1 MLYRLHIIKN
11 KGEIHMQTHD
21 YDLKEPWYLK
31 NGTLLTISFL
41 AIFVQVIAIF
51 LIPLLILKKKNIKK
65 YRQAIEGYSQ
75 EEIQKIHDERD
86 GIIREAQAK
95 ADALEADKKKEL
107 ADISQK
113 IEDKD
118 AIYKQITENATK
130 KANQKL
136 TEQMDQLEAINAEI
150 DKKDFYISEINHLK
164 NEIED
169 LNKKVSS
176 RQEKIDRLM
185 TIQKSVNH
193 AIKKYFKN
201 FALEQNHTIVLPAE
215 IIREIDTLAPSI
227 TLRLHCMDYKDLR
240 RAFRAN
246 DKIINETLKRYEERY
261 TTKTNRAIY
270 QLMVLGLRAELQ
282 NVLYTLTYSKLND
295 GIAAIE
301 DLINKYLN
309 IARDGSQTIAS
320 TLAKFIGELE
330 PLFVDAVKI
339 EYEYYVK
346 KEAARQEQLEL
357 RAQMREEAEE
367 RKRLKEQQEQMKKEE
382 EKYHSEIDNIHQQL
396 TTTSDDEQKQKLLDK
411 IKELESQLS
420 DLSSKKEEITS
431 LQNGKAGY
439 VYVISN
445 LGSFGNDVFKVGMTR
460 RLDPQERIDELG
472 NASVPFKFDV
482 HSFIFSQDAVK
493 LESDLHAALESK
505 RVNKVNPRKEFFRVS
520 VDDLEKLV
528 EKYDPAAEFNRTM
541 QAEQYYQSLSAAEE
555 EAEATQT
562 PVHSC
567 RVYQPDPHP
576 ARPLATKKDRPA
588 GGPR

>member
-1 MLYRLHIIKN
+1 
-11 KGEIHMQTHD
+11 MQEHD

-31 NGTLLTISFL
+31 NYTLITIAFF
-41 AIFVQVIAIF
+41 AIFAQGIAVF
-51 LIPLLILKKKNIKK
+51 LIPLLIIKKKNIKK

-86 GIIREAQAK
+86 DIIREAQAK

-118 AIYKQITENATK
+118 AIYKQIAEDATK

-201 FALEQNHTIVLPAE
+201 FALEQNHTIVLPTE
-215 IIREIDTLAPSI
+215 LVREIDTLAPSI

-396 TTTSDDEQKQKLLDK
+396 TATDDDEQKQKLLDK

-482 HSFIFSQDAVK
+482 HSFIFSQDAVQ

-505 RVNKVNPRKEFFRVS
+505 RVNKVNPRKEFFKVS
-520 VDDLEKLV
+520 LDDLEKLV
-528 EKYDPAAEFNRTM
+528 EQYDPAAEFNRTM
-541 QAEQYYQSLSAAEE
+541 QAEQYYQSLSMAEE
-555 EAEATQT
+555 EQEKVSASNA
-562 PVHSC
+562 VN
-567 RVYQPDPHP
+567 
-576 ARPLATKKDRPA
+576 
-588 GGPR
+588 

>member
-1 MLYRLHIIKN
+1 
-11 KGEIHMQTHD
+11 MQAHD
-21 YDLKEPWYLK
+21 YDFKEPWYLK
-31 NGTLLTISFL
+31 NYTLITIAFF
-41 AIFVQVIAIF
+41 AIFAQGIAVF

-65 YRQAIEGYSQ
+65 YCQTIEGYSQ

-107 ADISQK
+107 AVISQK
-113 IEDKD
+113 ISDKD
-118 AIYKQITENATK
+118 AIYKQIAEDATRE
-130 KANQKL
+130 ANQQL
-136 TEQMDQLEAINAEI
+136 SDQMDALNTINAEI
-150 DKKDFYISEINHLK
+150 EKKDFYMSEINRLK
-164 NEIED
+164 EEIASLD
-169 LNKKVSS
+169 KKVSS
-176 RQEKIDRLM
+176 RQEKIDHLM

-193 AIKKYFKN
+193 AIKKYFKY
-201 FALEQNHTIVLPAE
+201 FAMEENHTIVLPPE
-215 IIREIDTLAPSI
+215 LVREIDTLAPSVM
-227 TLRLHCMDYKDLR
+227 LQLHCMDYKDLR

-246 DKIINETLKRYEERY
+246 DKIINETLARYEARY

-295 GIAAIE
+295 GIAAIK
-301 DLINKYLN
+301 DMTNKYLN

-330 PLFVDAVKI
+330 PLFIDAVKI

-367 RKRLKEQQEQMKKEE
+367 RKRLKEQQEQMKREE
-382 EKYHSEIDNIHQQL
+382 EKYHSEIDSVQQQL
-396 TTTSDDEQKQKLLDK
+396 AAAADDEQKQKLLDK

-420 DLSSKKEEITS
+420 DLNSKKEEITS

-445 LGSFGNDVFKVGMTR
+445 LGSFGKDVFKVGMTR

-505 RVNKVNPRKEFFRVS
+505 RVNKVNPRKEFFRIS
-520 VDDLEKLV
+520 LDELEKLV

-541 QAEQYYQSLSAAEE
+541 QAEQYYQSLSMEDEEKADADEQVAEV
-555 EAEATQT
+555 EA
-562 PVHSC
+562 
-567 RVYQPDPHP
+567 
-576 ARPLATKKDRPA
+576 
-588 GGPR
+588 

>member
-1 MLYRLHIIKN
+1 
-11 KGEIHMQTHD
+11 MQNYQ
-21 YDLKEPWYLK
+21 YDLHEPWYFK
-31 NGTLLTISFL
+31 NTTL
-41 AIFVQVIAIF
+41 IAISIF
-51 LIPLLILKKKNIKK
+51 AIIIPVISVSLIPLLVLKKRNI
-65 YRQAIEGYSQ
+65 QAHCEKVKGYSQ
-75 EEIQKIHDERD
+75 EELQKIYNERD
-86 GIIREAQAK
+86 GIIHEARLK
-95 ADALEADKKKEL
+95 ADDLEKDGNKYLEDAKLEANRIEGESKQRLEE
-107 ADISQK
+107 ISRK
-113 IEDKD
+113 IEEKDTIYEKIVKD
-118 AIYKQITENATK
+118 ATSD
-130 KANQKL
+130 ANQKVS
-136 TEQMDQLEAINAEI
+136 EQMNKLDNINAEI
-150 DKKDFYISEINHLK
+150 EKKDFYMSEINRLK
-164 NEIED
+164 EEIEALD
-169 LNKKVSS
+169 KKVSS
-176 RQEKIDRLM
+176 RQEKIDHLM
-185 TIQKSVNH
+185 SIQRSVNH
-193 AIKKYFKN
+193 AIKAYFKES
-201 FALEQNHTIVLPAE
+201 ALERDHELILPADL
-215 IIREIDTLAPSI
+215 IREINTLAPSI
-227 TLRLHCMDYKDLR
+227 TLKLHCLDYKDLR

-246 DKIINETLKRYEERY
+246 DKIINETLARYESRY

-295 GIAAIE
+295 GIAAIK

-330 PLFVDAVKI
+330 PLFIDSVKI

-367 RKRLKEQQEQMKKEE
+367 RKRLKEQQEQMRKEE

-482 HSFIFSQDAVK
+482 HSFIFSQDAVQ

-505 RVNKVNPRKEFFRVS
+505 RVNKVNPRKEFFKVS
-520 VDDLEKLV
+520 LDDLEKLV
-528 EKYDPAAEFNRTM
+528 EQYDPAAEFNRTM
-541 QAEQYYQSLSAAEE
+541 QAEQYYQSLSMAEE
-555 EAEATQT
+555 EQEKASASNA
-562 PVHSC
+562 VN
-567 RVYQPDPHP
+567 
-576 ARPLATKKDRPA
+576 
-588 GGPR
+588 

>member
-1 MLYRLHIIKN
+1 MQDYQYELH
-11 KGEIHMQTHD
+11 
-21 YDLKEPWYLK
+21 EPWYLK
-31 NGTLLTISFL
+31 NITLIIISLLAAIASPL
-41 AIFVQVIAIF
+41 AIL
-51 LIPLLILKKKNIKK
+51 LIPLLVLKKKNIRNHCEKIK
-65 YRQAIEGYSQ
+65 DYSR
-75 EEIQKIHDERD
+75 EEMQKIYTERD
-86 GIIREAQAK
+86 DILRDAKAK
-95 ADALEADKKKEL
+95 ADELEAETNKRLETISNKIKE
-107 ADISQK
+107 
-113 IEDKD
+113 KD
-118 AIYKQITENATK
+118 AIYQEIIKDATAEANK
-130 KANQKL
+130 KISEQTLKL
-136 TEQMDQLEAINAEI
+136 NTINAEI
-150 DKKDFYISEINHLK
+150 EKKDFYMSEISRLK
-164 NEIED
+164 EEIEALD
-169 LNKKVSS
+169 KKVSS
-176 RQEKIDRLM
+176 RQEKIDHLM
-185 TIQKSVNH
+185 SIQRSVNH
-193 AIKKYFKN
+193 AIKAYFKES
-201 FALEQNHTIVLPAE
+201 ALERDHELILPAE
-215 IIREIDTLAPSI
+215 LIREINTLAPSI
-227 TLRLHCMDYKDLR
+227 TLKLHCMDYKDLR

-246 DKIINETLKRYEERY
+246 DKIINETLARYESRY

-295 GIAAIE
+295 GISAIKN
-301 DLINKYLN
+301 LINKYLN

-330 PLFVDAVKI
+330 PLFIDSVKI

-367 RKRLKEQQEQMKKEE
+367 RKRLKEQQEQMRKEE

-411 IKELESQLS
+411 IKELENQLS

-482 HSFIFSQDAVK
+482 HSFIFSQDAVQ

-505 RVNKVNPRKEFFRVS
+505 RVNKVNPRKEFFKVS
-520 VDDLEKLV
+520 LDDLEKLV
-528 EKYDPAAEFNRTM
+528 EQYDPAAEFNRTM
-541 QAEQYYQSLSAAEE
+541 QAEQYYQSLSMAEE
-555 EAEATQT
+555 EQEKASASNA
-562 PVHSC
+562 VN
-567 RVYQPDPHP
+567 
-576 ARPLATKKDRPA
+576 
-588 GGPR
+588 

>member
-1 MLYRLHIIKN
+1 
-11 KGEIHMQTHD
+11 MQD
-21 YDLKEPWYLK
+21 YQYELDEPWYFK
-31 NGTLLTISFL
+31 NATL
-41 AIFVQVIAIF
+41 IAISIF
-51 LIPLLILKKKNIKK
+51 AIIIPFIAVSLIPLLILKKRNIQR
-65 YRQAIEGYSQ
+65 YREKIKGYSQ
-75 EEIQKIHDERD
+75 EELQKIYNERD
-86 GIIREAQAK
+86 GIIHEARLK
-95 ADALEADKKKEL
+95 ADDLEAESKQRLEE
-107 ADISQK
+107 ISRK
-113 IEDKD
+113 IEEKDILYEKIVKD
-118 AIYKQITENATK
+118 ATND
-130 KANQKL
+130 ANQKVS
-136 TEQMDQLEAINAEI
+136 EQMNKLDTINAEI
-150 DKKDFYISEINHLK
+150 EKKDFYMSEINRLK
-164 NEIED
+164 EEIEALD
-169 LNKKVSS
+169 KKVSS
-176 RQEKIDRLM
+176 RQEKIDHLM
-185 TIQKSVNH
+185 SIQKSVNH
-193 AIKKYFKN
+193 AIKAYFKESD
-201 FALEQNHTIVLPAE
+201 LEREHELVLPANL
-215 IIREIDTLAPSI
+215 IREINTLAPSI
-227 TLRLHCMDYKDLR
+227 TLKLHCMDYKDLR

-246 DKIINETLKRYEERY
+246 DKIINETLARYESRY

-295 GIAAIE
+295 GIAAIK

-330 PLFVDAVKI
+330 PLFIDSVKI
-339 EYEYYVK
+339 EYAYYVK

-357 RAQMREEAEE
+357 RAQIREEAEE

-382 EKYHSEIDNIHQQL
+382 EKYHSEIDNIHQQF
-396 TTTSDDEQKQKLLDK
+396 TATDDDEQKQKLLAK

-482 HSFIFSQDAVK
+482 HSFIFSQDAVQ

-505 RVNKVNPRKEFFRVS
+505 RVNKVNPRKEFFKVS
-520 VDDLEKLV
+520 LDDLEKLV

-541 QAEQYYQSLSAAEE
+541 QAEQYYQSLSVAEKNQE
-555 EAEATQT
+555 KSSDSST
-562 PVHSC
+562 VN
-567 RVYQPDPHP
+567 
-576 ARPLATKKDRPA
+576 
-588 GGPR
+588 

>member
-1 MLYRLHIIKN
+1 M
-11 KGEIHMQTHD
+11 
-21 YDLKEPWYLK
+21 
-31 NGTLLTISFL
+31 
-41 AIFVQVIAIF
+41 
-51 LIPLLILKKKNIKK
+51 
-65 YRQAIEGYSQ
+65 
-75 EEIQKIHDERD
+75 QKIYTERD
-86 GIIREAQAK
+86 GILRDAKAK
-95 ADALEADKKKEL
+95 ADKLEAETNKRLET
-107 ADISQK
+107 ISNK
-113 IEDKD
+113 IEEKD
-118 AIYKQITENATK
+118 AIYQEIIKDATAEANK
-130 KANQKL
+130 KISEQTLKL
-136 TEQMDQLEAINAEI
+136 DTINAEI
-150 DKKDFYISEINHLK
+150 EKKDFYMSEINRLK
-164 NEIED
+164 EEIEALD
-169 LNKKVSS
+169 KKVSS
-176 RQEKIDRLM
+176 RQEKIDHLM
-185 TIQKSVNH
+185 SIQKSVNH
-193 AIKKYFKN
+193 AIKAYFKESD
-201 FALEQNHTIVLPAE
+201 LEREHELVLPANL
-215 IIREIDTLAPSI
+215 IREINTLAPSI
-227 TLRLHCMDYKDLR
+227 TLKLHCMDYKDLR

-246 DKIINETLKRYEERY
+246 DKIINETLARYESRY

-295 GIAAIE
+295 GIAAIK

-330 PLFVDAVKI
+330 PLFIDSVKI
-339 EYEYYVK
+339 EYAYYVK

-357 RAQMREEAEE
+357 RAQIREEAEE

-382 EKYHSEIDNIHQQL
+382 EKYHSEIDNIHQQF
-396 TTTSDDEQKQKLLDK
+396 TATDDDEQKQKLLAK

-482 HSFIFSQDAVK
+482 HSFIFSQDAVQ

-505 RVNKVNPRKEFFRVS
+505 RVNKVNPRKEFFKVS
-520 VDDLEKLV
+520 LDDLEKLV

-541 QAEQYYQSLSAAEE
+541 QAEQYYQSLSVAEKNQE
-555 EAEATQT
+555 KSSDSST
-562 PVHSC
+562 VN
-567 RVYQPDPHP
+567 
-576 ARPLATKKDRPA
+576 
-588 GGPR
+588 

>member
-1 MLYRLHIIKN
+1 
-11 KGEIHMQTHD
+11 MQD
-21 YDLKEPWYLK
+21 YQYELDEPWYFK
-31 NGTLLTISFL
+31 NATL
-41 AIFVQVIAIF
+41 IAISIF
-51 LIPLLILKKKNIKK
+51 ATIIPIISVSLIPLLILKKRNIQR
-65 YRQAIEGYSQ
+65 YREKIKGYSQ
-75 EEIQKIHDERD
+75 EELQKIYNERD
-86 GIIREAQAK
+86 GIIHEARLK
-95 ADALEADKKKEL
+95 ANELEVESKQRLEEISRRIEEK
-107 ADISQK
+107 DIIYEK
-113 IEDKD
+113 IVKD
-118 AIYKQITENATK
+118 ATND
-130 KANQKL
+130 ANQKVS
-136 TEQMDQLEAINAEI
+136 EQMNKLDNINAEI
-150 DKKDFYISEINHLK
+150 EKKDFYMSEINRLK
-164 NEIED
+164 EEIEALD
-169 LNKKVSS
+169 KKVSS
-176 RQEKIDRLM
+176 RQEKIDHLM
-185 TIQKSVNH
+185 SIQKSVNH
-193 AIKKYFKN
+193 AIKAYFKESD
-201 FALEQNHTIVLPAE
+201 LEREHELVLPANL
-215 IIREIDTLAPSI
+215 IREINTLAPSI
-227 TLRLHCMDYKDLR
+227 TLKLHCMDYKDLR

-246 DKIINETLKRYEERY
+246 DKIINETLARYESRY

-295 GIAAIE
+295 GIAAIK

-330 PLFVDAVKI
+330 PLFIDSVKI

-396 TTTSDDEQKQKLLDK
+396 TATDDDKQKQKLLDK

-482 HSFIFSQDAVK
+482 HSFIFSQDAVQ

-505 RVNKVNPRKEFFRVS
+505 RVNKVNPRKEFFKVS
-520 VDDLEKLV
+520 LDDLEKLV

-541 QAEQYYQSLSAAEE
+541 QAEQYYQSLSMAEE
-555 EAEATQT
+555 NQEKSSDSST
-562 PVHSC
+562 VN
-567 RVYQPDPHP
+567 
-576 ARPLATKKDRPA
+576 
-588 GGPR
+588 

>member
-1 MLYRLHIIKN
+1 
-11 KGEIHMQTHD
+11 MQNYQ
-21 YDLKEPWYLK
+21 YDLHEPWYFK
-31 NGTLLTISFL
+31 NTTL
-41 AIFVQVIAIF
+41 IAISIF
-51 LIPLLILKKKNIKK
+51 AIIIPVISVSLIPLLVLKKRNI
-65 YRQAIEGYSQ
+65 QAHCEKVKGYSQ
-75 EEIQKIHDERD
+75 EELQKIYNERD
-86 GIIREAQAK
+86 GIIHEARLK
-95 ADALEADKKKEL
+95 ADDLEKDGNKYLEDAKLEANRIEGESKQRLEE
-107 ADISQK
+107 ISRK
-113 IEDKD
+113 IEEKDTIYEKIVKD
-118 AIYKQITENATK
+118 ATSD
-130 KANQKL
+130 ANQKVS
-136 TEQMDQLEAINAEI
+136 EQMNKLDNINAEI
-150 DKKDFYISEINHLK
+150 EKKDFYMSEINRLK
-164 NEIED
+164 EEIEALD
-169 LNKKVSS
+169 KKVSS
-176 RQEKIDRLM
+176 RQEKIDHLM
-185 TIQKSVNH
+185 SIQRSVNH
-193 AIKKYFKN
+193 AIKAYFKES
-201 FALEQNHTIVLPAE
+201 ALERDHELILPADL
-215 IIREIDTLAPSI
+215 IREINTLAPSI
-227 TLRLHCMDYKDLR
+227 TLKLHCMDYKDLR

-246 DKIINETLKRYEERY
+246 DKIINETLARYESRY

-295 GIAAIE
+295 GIAAIK

-330 PLFVDAVKI
+330 PLFIDSVKI

-482 HSFIFSQDAVK
+482 HSFIFSQDAVQ

-505 RVNKVNPRKEFFRVS
+505 RVNKVNPRKEFFKVS
-520 VDDLEKLV
+520 LDDLEKLV
-528 EKYDPAAEFNRTM
+528 EQYDPAAEFNRTM
-541 QAEQYYQSLSAAEE
+541 QAEQYYQSLSMAEE
-555 EAEATQT
+555 EQEKASASNA
-562 PVHSC
+562 VN
-567 RVYQPDPHP
+567 
-576 ARPLATKKDRPA
+576 
-588 GGPR
+588 

>member
-1 MLYRLHIIKN
+1 
-11 KGEIHMQTHD
+11 MQNYQ
-21 YDLKEPWYLK
+21 YDLHEPWYFK
-31 NGTLLTISFL
+31 NTTL
-41 AIFVQVIAIF
+41 IAISIF
-51 LIPLLILKKKNIKK
+51 AIIIPVISVSLIPLLVLKKRNI
-65 YRQAIEGYSQ
+65 QAHCEKIKGYSQ
-75 EEIQKIHDERD
+75 EELQQIYNERD
-86 GIIREAQAK
+86 GIIHEARLK
-95 ADALEADKKKEL
+95 ADDLEKDGNKYLEDAKLEANRIEGESKQRLEE
-107 ADISQK
+107 ISRK
-113 IEDKD
+113 IEEKDTIYEKIVKD
-118 AIYKQITENATK
+118 ATSD
-130 KANQKL
+130 ANQKVS
-136 TEQMDQLEAINAEI
+136 EQMNKLDNINAEI
-150 DKKDFYISEINHLK
+150 EKKDFYMSEINRLK
-164 NEIED
+164 EEIEALD
-169 LNKKVSS
+169 KKVSS
-176 RQEKIDRLM
+176 RQEKIDHLM
-185 TIQKSVNH
+185 SIQRSVNH
-193 AIKKYFKN
+193 AIKAYFKES
-201 FALEQNHTIVLPAE
+201 ALERDHELILPADL
-215 IIREIDTLAPSI
+215 IREINTLAPSI
-227 TLRLHCMDYKDLR
+227 TLKLHCMDYKDLR

-246 DKIINETLKRYEERY
+246 DKIINETLARYESRY

-295 GIAAIE
+295 GIAAIK

-330 PLFVDAVKI
+330 PLFIDSVKI

-367 RKRLKEQQEQMKKEE
+367 RKRLKEQQEQMRKEE

-482 HSFIFSQDAVK
+482 HSFIFSQDAVQ

-505 RVNKVNPRKEFFRVS
+505 RVNKVNPRKEFFKVS
-520 VDDLEKLV
+520 LDDLEKLV
-528 EKYDPAAEFNRTM
+528 EQYDPAAEFNRTM
-541 QAEQYYQSLSAAEE
+541 QAEQYYQSLSMAEE
-555 EAEATQT
+555 EQEKASASNA
-562 PVHSC
+562 VN
-567 RVYQPDPHP
+567 
-576 ARPLATKKDRPA
+576 
-588 GGPR
+588 

>member
-1 MLYRLHIIKN
+1 
-11 KGEIHMQTHD
+11 MQTHD

-118 AIYKQITENATK
+118 AIYKQITEDATK

-164 NEIED
+164 DEIED

-215 IIREIDTLAPSI
+215 LVREIDTLAPSI

-541 QAEQYYQSLSAAEE
+541 QAEQYYQSISAAEE

-562 PVHSC
+562 PVH
-567 RVYQPDPHP
+567 
-576 ARPLATKKDRPA
+576 
-588 GGPR
+588 

>member
-1 MLYRLHIIKN
+1 
-11 KGEIHMQTHD
+11 MQD
-21 YDLKEPWYLK
+21 YQYELDEPWYFK
-31 NGTLLTISFL
+31 NATL
-41 AIFVQVIAIF
+41 IAISIF
-51 LIPLLILKKKNIKK
+51 AIIIPFIAVSLIPLLILKKRNIQR
-65 YRQAIEGYSQ
+65 YREKIKGYSQ
-75 EEIQKIHDERD
+75 EELQKIYNERD
-86 GIIREAQAK
+86 GIIHEARLK
-95 ADALEADKKKEL
+95 ADDLEKDGNNYLEDAKSKANRLEAESKQRLEEISRRIEEK
-107 ADISQK
+107 DILYEK
-113 IEDKD
+113 IVKD
-118 AIYKQITENATK
+118 ATND
-130 KANQKL
+130 ANQKVS
-136 TEQMDQLEAINAEI
+136 EQMNKLDTINAEI
-150 DKKDFYISEINHLK
+150 EKKDFYMSEINRLK
-164 NEIED
+164 EEIEALD
-169 LNKKVSS
+169 KKVSS
-176 RQEKIDRLM
+176 RQEKIDHLM
-185 TIQKSVNH
+185 SIQKSVNH
-193 AIKKYFKN
+193 AIKAYFKESD
-201 FALEQNHTIVLPAE
+201 LEREHELVLPANL
-215 IIREIDTLAPSI
+215 IREINTLAPSI
-227 TLRLHCMDYKDLR
+227 TLKLHCMDYKDLR

-246 DKIINETLKRYEERY
+246 DKIINETLARYESRY

-295 GIAAIE
+295 GIAAIK

-330 PLFVDAVKI
+330 PLFIDSVKI
-339 EYEYYVK
+339 EYAYYVK

-357 RAQMREEAEE
+357 RAQIREEAEE

-382 EKYHSEIDNIHQQL
+382 EKYHSEIDNIHQQF
-396 TTTSDDEQKQKLLDK
+396 TATDDDEQKQKLLAK

-482 HSFIFSQDAVK
+482 HSFIFSQDAVQ

-505 RVNKVNPRKEFFRVS
+505 RVNKVNPRKEFFKVS
-520 VDDLEKLV
+520 LDDLEKLV

-541 QAEQYYQSLSAAEE
+541 QAEQYYQSLSVAEKNQE
-555 EAEATQT
+555 KSSDSST
-562 PVHSC
+562 VN
-567 RVYQPDPHP
+567 
-576 ARPLATKKDRPA
+576 
-588 GGPR
+588 

>member
-1 MLYRLHIIKN
+1 M
-11 KGEIHMQTHD
+11 
-21 YDLKEPWYLK
+21 
-31 NGTLLTISFL
+31 
-41 AIFVQVIAIF
+41 
-51 LIPLLILKKKNIKK
+51 
-65 YRQAIEGYSQ
+65 
-75 EEIQKIHDERD
+75 QKIYTERD
-86 GIIREAQAK
+86 GILRDAKAK
-95 ADALEADKKKEL
+95 ADKLEAETNKRLET
-107 ADISQK
+107 ISNK
-113 IEDKD
+113 IEEKD
-118 AIYKQITENATK
+118 AIYQEIIKDATAEANK
-130 KANQKL
+130 KISEQTLKL
-136 TEQMDQLEAINAEI
+136 NTINAEI
-150 DKKDFYISEINHLK
+150 EKKDFYMSEINRLK
-164 NEIED
+164 EEIEALD
-169 LNKKVSS
+169 KKVSS
-176 RQEKIDRLM
+176 RQEKIDHLM
-185 TIQKSVNH
+185 SIQKSVNH
-193 AIKKYFKN
+193 AIKAYFKESD
-201 FALEQNHTIVLPAE
+201 LEREHELVLPANL
-215 IIREIDTLAPSI
+215 IREINTLAPSI
-227 TLRLHCMDYKDLR
+227 TLKLHCMDYKDLR

-246 DKIINETLKRYEERY
+246 DKIINETLARYESRY

-295 GIAAIE
+295 GIAAIK

-330 PLFVDAVKI
+330 PLFIDSVKI

-346 KEAARQEQLEL
+346 KEAAHQEQLEL

-367 RKRLKEQQEQMKKEE
+367 RKRLKEQQEQMRKEE

-411 IKELESQLS
+411 IKELENQIS

-482 HSFIFSQDAVK
+482 HSFIFSQDAVQ

-505 RVNKVNPRKEFFRVS
+505 RVNKVNPRKEFFKVS
-520 VDDLEKLV
+520 LDDLEKLV

-541 QAEQYYQSLSAAEE
+541 QAEQYYQSLSMTEE
-555 EAEATQT
+555 DQEKASDSNTAN
-562 PVHSC
+562 
-567 RVYQPDPHP
+567 
-576 ARPLATKKDRPA
+576 
-588 GGPR
+588 

>member
-1 MLYRLHIIKN
+1 
-11 KGEIHMQTHD
+11 MQD
-21 YDLKEPWYLK
+21 YQYELDEPWYFK
-31 NGTLLTISFL
+31 NATL
-41 AIFVQVIAIF
+41 IAISIF
-51 LIPLLILKKKNIKK
+51 AIIIPFIAVSLIPLLILKKRNIQR
-65 YRQAIEGYSQ
+65 YREKIKGYSQ
-75 EEIQKIHDERD
+75 EELQKIYNERD
-86 GIIREAQAK
+86 GIIHEARLK
-95 ADALEADKKKEL
+95 ADDLEKDGNKYLEDTKSKANRLEAESKQRLEEISRRIEEK
-107 ADISQK
+107 DILYEK
-113 IEDKD
+113 IIKD
-118 AIYKQITENATK
+118 ATND
-130 KANQKL
+130 ANQKVS
-136 TEQMDQLEAINAEI
+136 EQMNKLDNINAEI
-150 DKKDFYISEINHLK
+150 EKKDFYMSEINRLK
-164 NEIED
+164 EEIESLD
-169 LNKKVSS
+169 KKVSS
-176 RQEKIDRLM
+176 RQEKIDHLM
-185 TIQKSVNH
+185 SIQKSVNH
-193 AIKKYFKN
+193 AIKSYFKESD
-201 FALEQNHTIVLPAE
+201 LEREHELVLPANL
-215 IIREIDTLAPSI
+215 IREINTLAPSI
-227 TLRLHCMDYKDLR
+227 TLKLHCMDYKDLR

-246 DKIINETLKRYEERY
+246 DKIINETLARYESRY

-295 GIAAIE
+295 GIAAIK

-330 PLFVDAVKI
+330 PLFIDSVKI
-339 EYEYYVK
+339 EYAYYVK

-357 RAQMREEAEE
+357 RAQIREEAEE

-382 EKYHSEIDNIHQQL
+382 EKYHSEIDNIHQQF
-396 TTTSDDEQKQKLLDK
+396 TATDDDEQKQKLLAK

-482 HSFIFSQDAVK
+482 HSFIFSQDAVQ

-505 RVNKVNPRKEFFRVS
+505 RVNKVNPRKEFFKVS
-520 VDDLEKLV
+520 LDDLEKLV

-541 QAEQYYQSLSAAEE
+541 QAEQYYQSLSVAEKNQE
-555 EAEATQT
+555 KSSDSST
-562 PVHSC
+562 VN
-567 RVYQPDPHP
+567 
-576 ARPLATKKDRPA
+576 
-588 GGPR
+588 

>member
-1 MLYRLHIIKN
+1 MQDYQYELH
-11 KGEIHMQTHD
+11 
-21 YDLKEPWYLK
+21 EPWYLK
-31 NGTLLTISFL
+31 NITLIIISLLAAIASPL
-41 AIFVQVIAIF
+41 AIL
-51 LIPLLILKKKNIKK
+51 LIPLLVLKKKNIRNHCEKIK
-65 YRQAIEGYSQ
+65 DYSR
-75 EEIQKIHDERD
+75 EEMQKIYTERD
-86 GIIREAQAK
+86 GILRDAKAK
-95 ADALEADKKKEL
+95 ADKLEAETNKRLET
-107 ADISQK
+107 ISNK
-113 IEDKD
+113 IEEKD
-118 AIYKQITENATK
+118 AIYQEIIKDATAEANK
-130 KANQKL
+130 KISEQTLKL
-136 TEQMDQLEAINAEI
+136 NTINAEI
-150 DKKDFYISEINHLK
+150 EKKDFYMSEINRLK
-164 NEIED
+164 EEIEALD
-169 LNKKVSS
+169 KKVSS
-176 RQEKIDRLM
+176 RQEKIDHLM
-185 TIQKSVNH
+185 SIQKSVNH
-193 AIKKYFKN
+193 AIKAYFKESD
-201 FALEQNHTIVLPAE
+201 LEREHELVLPANL
-215 IIREIDTLAPSI
+215 IREINTLAPSI
-227 TLRLHCMDYKDLR
+227 TLKLHCMDYKDLR

-246 DKIINETLKRYEERY
+246 DKIINETLARYESRY

-295 GIAAIE
+295 GIAAIK

-330 PLFVDAVKI
+330 PLFIDSVKI

-346 KEAARQEQLEL
+346 KEAAHQEQLEL

-367 RKRLKEQQEQMKKEE
+367 RKRLKEQQEQMRKEE

-411 IKELESQLS
+411 IKELENQIS

-482 HSFIFSQDAVK
+482 HSFIFSQDAVQ

-505 RVNKVNPRKEFFRVS
+505 RVNKVNPRKEFFKVS
-520 VDDLEKLV
+520 LDDLEKLV

-541 QAEQYYQSLSAAEE
+541 QAEQYYQSLSMTEE
-555 EAEATQT
+555 DQEKASDSNTAN
-562 PVHSC
+562 
-567 RVYQPDPHP
+567 
-576 ARPLATKKDRPA
+576 
-588 GGPR
+588 

>member
-1 MLYRLHIIKN
+1 
-11 KGEIHMQTHD
+11 MQD
-21 YDLKEPWYLK
+21 YQYELDEPWYFK
-31 NGTLLTISFL
+31 NATL
-41 AIFVQVIAIF
+41 IAISIF
-51 LIPLLILKKKNIKK
+51 AIIIPFISVSLIPLLVLKKRNIQR
-65 YRQAIEGYSQ
+65 YREKIKGYSQ
-75 EEIQKIHDERD
+75 EELQKIYNERD
-86 GIIREAQAK
+86 GIIHEARLK
-95 ADALEADKKKEL
+95 ADDLEKDGNKYLEDTKSKANRLEAESKQRLEE
-107 ADISQK
+107 ISRK
-113 IEDKD
+113 IEEKDILYEKIVKD
-118 AIYKQITENATK
+118 ATND
-130 KANQKL
+130 ANQKVS
-136 TEQMDQLEAINAEI
+136 EQMNKLDNINAEI
-150 DKKDFYISEINHLK
+150 EKKDFYMSEINRLK
-164 NEIED
+164 EEIEALD
-169 LNKKVSS
+169 KKVSS
-176 RQEKIDRLM
+176 RQEKIDHLM
-185 TIQKSVNH
+185 SIQKSVNH
-193 AIKKYFKN
+193 AIKAYFKESD
-201 FALEQNHTIVLPAE
+201 LEGEHELVLPANL
-215 IIREIDTLAPSI
+215 IREINTLAPSI
-227 TLRLHCMDYKDLR
+227 TLKLHCMDYKDLR

-246 DKIINETLKRYEERY
+246 DKIINETLARYESRY

-295 GIAAIE
+295 GIAAIKE
-301 DLINKYLN
+301 LINKYLN

-330 PLFVDAVKI
+330 PLFIDSVKI

-367 RKRLKEQQEQMKKEE
+367 RKRLKEQQEQMEKEE

-396 TTTSDDEQKQKLLDK
+396 TATDDDEQKQKLLDK
-411 IKELESQLS
+411 IKELKSQLS

-482 HSFIFSQDAVK
+482 HSFIFSQDAVQ

-505 RVNKVNPRKEFFRVS
+505 RVNKVNPRKEFFKVS
-520 VDDLEKLV
+520 LDDLEKLV

-541 QAEQYYQSLSAAEE
+541 QAEQYYQSLSMTEE
-555 EAEATQT
+555 EQEEASDSNT
-562 PVHSC
+562 
-567 RVYQPDPHP
+567 
-576 ARPLATKKDRPA
+576 AN
-588 GGPR
+588 

>member
-1 MLYRLHIIKN
+1 
-11 KGEIHMQTHD
+11 MQD
-21 YDLKEPWYLK
+21 YQYELDEPWYFK
-31 NGTLLTISFL
+31 NATL
-41 AIFVQVIAIF
+41 IAISIF
-51 LIPLLILKKKNIKK
+51 ATIIPIISVSLIPLLILKKRNIQR
-65 YRQAIEGYSQ
+65 YREKIKGYSQ
-75 EEIQKIHDERD
+75 EELQKIYNERD
-86 GIIREAQAK
+86 GIIHEARLK
-95 ADALEADKKKEL
+95 ANELEVESKQRLEEISRRIEEK
-107 ADISQK
+107 DIIYEK
-113 IEDKD
+113 IVKD
-118 AIYKQITENATK
+118 ATND
-130 KANQKL
+130 ANQKVS
-136 TEQMDQLEAINAEI
+136 EQMNKLDNINAEI
-150 DKKDFYISEINHLK
+150 EKKDFYMSEINRLK
-164 NEIED
+164 EEIEALD
-169 LNKKVSS
+169 KKVSS
-176 RQEKIDRLM
+176 RQEKIDHLM
-185 TIQKSVNH
+185 SIQKSVNH
-193 AIKKYFKN
+193 AIKAYFKESD
-201 FALEQNHTIVLPAE
+201 LEREHELVLPANL
-215 IIREIDTLAPSI
+215 IREINTLAPSI
-227 TLRLHCMDYKDLR
+227 TLKLHCMDYKDLR

-246 DKIINETLKRYEERY
+246 DKIINETLARYESRY

-295 GIAAIE
+295 GIAAIK

-309 IARDGSQTIAS
+309 IARDGSQTITS

-330 PLFVDAVKI
+330 PLFIDSVKI

-396 TTTSDDEQKQKLLDK
+396 TATDDDEQKQKLLDK

-482 HSFIFSQDAVK
+482 HSFIFSQDAVQ

-505 RVNKVNPRKEFFRVS
+505 RVNKVNPRKEFFKVS
-520 VDDLEKLV
+520 LDDLEKLV

-541 QAEQYYQSLSAAEE
+541 QAEQYYQSLSMAEE
-555 EAEATQT
+555 NQEKSSDSST
-562 PVHSC
+562 VN
-567 RVYQPDPHP
+567 
-576 ARPLATKKDRPA
+576 
-588 GGPR
+588 

>member
-1 MLYRLHIIKN
+1 
-11 KGEIHMQTHD
+11 MQTHD

-118 AIYKQITENATK
+118 AIYKQITEDATK

-164 NEIED
+164 DEIED

-215 IIREIDTLAPSI
+215 LVREIDTLAPSI

-482 HSFIFSQDAVK
+482 HSFIFSQDAVQ

-505 RVNKVNPRKEFFRVS
+505 RVNKVNPRKEFFKVS
-520 VDDLEKLV
+520 LDDLEKLV

-541 QAEQYYQSLSAAEE
+541 QAEQYYQSLSMAEE
-555 EAEATQT
+555 NQEKSSDSST
-562 PVHSC
+562 VN
-567 RVYQPDPHP
+567 
-576 ARPLATKKDRPA
+576 
-588 GGPR
+588 

>member
-1 MLYRLHIIKN
+1 
-11 KGEIHMQTHD
+11 MQD
-21 YDLKEPWYLK
+21 YQYELDEPWYFK
-31 NGTLLTISFL
+31 NATL
-41 AIFVQVIAIF
+41 IAISIF
-51 LIPLLILKKKNIKK
+51 ATIIPIISVSLIPLLILKKRNIQR
-65 YRQAIEGYSQ
+65 YREKIKGYSQ
-75 EEIQKIHDERD
+75 EELQKIYNERD
-86 GIIREAQAK
+86 GIIHEARLK
-95 ADALEADKKKEL
+95 ANELEVESKQRLEEISRRIEEK
-107 ADISQK
+107 DIIYEK
-113 IEDKD
+113 IVKD
-118 AIYKQITENATK
+118 ATND
-130 KANQKL
+130 ANQKVS
-136 TEQMDQLEAINAEI
+136 EQMNKLDNINAEI
-150 DKKDFYISEINHLK
+150 EKKDFYMSEINRLK
-164 NEIED
+164 EEIEALD
-169 LNKKVSS
+169 KKVSS
-176 RQEKIDRLM
+176 RQEKIDHLM
-185 TIQKSVNH
+185 SIQKSVNH
-193 AIKKYFKN
+193 AIKAYFKESD
-201 FALEQNHTIVLPAE
+201 LEREHELVLPANL
-215 IIREIDTLAPSI
+215 IREINTLAPSI
-227 TLRLHCMDYKDLR
+227 TLKLHCMDYKDLR

-246 DKIINETLKRYEERY
+246 DKIINETLARYESRY

-295 GIAAIE
+295 GIAAIK

-330 PLFVDAVKI
+330 PLFIDSVKI

-396 TTTSDDEQKQKLLDK
+396 TATDDDEQKQKLLDK

-482 HSFIFSQDAVK
+482 HSFIFSQDAVQ

-505 RVNKVNPRKEFFRVS
+505 RVNKVNPRKEFFKVS
-520 VDDLEKLV
+520 LDDLEKLV

-541 QAEQYYQSLSAAEE
+541 QAEQYYQSLSMAEE
-555 EAEATQT
+555 NQEKSSDSST
-562 PVHSC
+562 VN
-567 RVYQPDPHP
+567 
-576 ARPLATKKDRPA
+576 
-588 GGPR
+588 

>member
-1 MLYRLHIIKN
+1 MSRKGLLYRLHIIKN

-118 AIYKQITENATK
+118 AIYKQITEDATK

-164 NEIED
+164 DEIED

-215 IIREIDTLAPSI
+215 LVREIDTLAPSI

-482 HSFIFSQDAVK
+482 HSFIFSQDAVQ

-505 RVNKVNPRKEFFRVS
+505 RVNKVNPRKEFFKVS
-520 VDDLEKLV
+520 LDDLEKLV

-541 QAEQYYQSLSAAEE
+541 QAEQYYQSLSMAEE
-555 EAEATQT
+555 NQEKSSDSST
-562 PVHSC
+562 VN
-567 RVYQPDPHP
+567 
-576 ARPLATKKDRPA
+576 
-588 GGPR
+588 

>member
-1 MLYRLHIIKN
+1 
-11 KGEIHMQTHD
+11 MQD
-21 YDLKEPWYLK
+21 YQYELDEPWYFK
-31 NGTLLTISFL
+31 NATL
-41 AIFVQVIAIF
+41 IAISIF
-51 LIPLLILKKKNIKK
+51 ATIIPIISVSLIPLLILKKRNIQR
-65 YRQAIEGYSQ
+65 YREKIKGYSQ
-75 EEIQKIHDERD
+75 EELQKIYNERD
-86 GIIREAQAK
+86 GIIHEARLK
-95 ADALEADKKKEL
+95 ANELEVESKQRLEEISRRIEEK
-107 ADISQK
+107 DIIYEK
-113 IEDKD
+113 IVKD
-118 AIYKQITENATK
+118 ATND
-130 KANQKL
+130 ANQKVS
-136 TEQMDQLEAINAEI
+136 EQMNKLDNINEEI
-150 DKKDFYISEINHLK
+150 EKKDFYMSEINRLK
-164 NEIED
+164 EEIEALD
-169 LNKKVSS
+169 KKVSS
-176 RQEKIDRLM
+176 RQEKIDHLM
-185 TIQKSVNH
+185 SIQKSVNH
-193 AIKKYFKN
+193 AIKAYFKESD
-201 FALEQNHTIVLPAE
+201 LEREHELVLPANL
-215 IIREIDTLAPSI
+215 IREINTLAPSI
-227 TLRLHCMDYKDLR
+227 TLKLHCMDYKDLR

-246 DKIINETLKRYEERY
+246 DKIINETLARYESRY

-295 GIAAIE
+295 GIAAIK

-330 PLFVDAVKI
+330 PLFIDSVKI

-396 TTTSDDEQKQKLLDK
+396 TATDDDEQKQKLLDK

-482 HSFIFSQDAVK
+482 HSFIFSQDAVQ

-505 RVNKVNPRKEFFRVS
+505 RVNKVNPRKEFFKVS
-520 VDDLEKLV
+520 LDDLEKLV

-541 QAEQYYQSLSAAEE
+541 QAEQYYQSLSMAEE
-555 EAEATQT
+555 NQEKSSDSST
-562 PVHSC
+562 VN
-567 RVYQPDPHP
+567 
-576 ARPLATKKDRPA
+576 
-588 GGPR
+588 

>member
-1 MLYRLHIIKN
+1 MN
-11 KGEIHMQTHD
+11 KLDT
-21 YDLKEPWYLK
+21 
-31 NGTLLTISFL
+31 
-41 AIFVQVIAIF
+41 
-51 LIPLLILKKKNIKK
+51 
-65 YRQAIEGYSQ
+65 
-75 EEIQKIHDERD
+75 
-86 GIIREAQAK
+86 
-95 ADALEADKKKEL
+95 
-107 ADISQK
+107 
-113 IEDKD
+113 
-118 AIYKQITENATK
+118 
-130 KANQKL
+130 
-136 TEQMDQLEAINAEI
+136 INAEI
-150 DKKDFYISEINHLK
+150 EKKDFYMSEINRLK
-164 NEIED
+164 EEIEALD
-169 LNKKVSS
+169 KKVSS
-176 RQEKIDRLM
+176 RQEKIDHLM
-185 TIQKSVNH
+185 SIQKSVNH
-193 AIKKYFKN
+193 AIKAYFKESD
-201 FALEQNHTIVLPAE
+201 LEREHELVLPANL
-215 IIREIDTLAPSI
+215 IREINTLAPSI
-227 TLRLHCMDYKDLR
+227 TLKLHCMDYKDLR

-246 DKIINETLKRYEERY
+246 DKIINETLARYESRY

-295 GIAAIE
+295 GIAAIK

-330 PLFVDAVKI
+330 PLFIDSVKI
-339 EYEYYVK
+339 EYAYYVK

-357 RAQMREEAEE
+357 RAQIREEAEE

-382 EKYHSEIDNIHQQL
+382 EKYHSEIDNIHQQF
-396 TTTSDDEQKQKLLDK
+396 TATDDDEQKQKLLAK

-482 HSFIFSQDAVK
+482 HSFIFSQDAVQ

-505 RVNKVNPRKEFFRVS
+505 RVNKVNPRKEFFKVS
-520 VDDLEKLV
+520 LDDLEKLV

-541 QAEQYYQSLSAAEE
+541 QAEQYYQSLSVAEKNQE
-555 EAEATQT
+555 KSSDSST
-562 PVHSC
+562 VN
-567 RVYQPDPHP
+567 
-576 ARPLATKKDRPA
+576 
-588 GGPR
+588 

>member
-1 MLYRLHIIKN
+1 
-11 KGEIHMQTHD
+11 MQD
-21 YDLKEPWYLK
+21 YQYELDEPWYFK
-31 NGTLLTISFL
+31 NATL
-41 AIFVQVIAIF
+41 IAISIF
-51 LIPLLILKKKNIKK
+51 ATIIPIISVSLIPLLILKKRNIQR
-65 YRQAIEGYSQ
+65 YREKIKGYSQ
-75 EEIQKIHDERD
+75 EELQKIYNERD
-86 GIIREAQAK
+86 GIIYEARLK
-95 ADALEADKKKEL
+95 ANELEVESKQRLEEISRRIEEK
-107 ADISQK
+107 DIIYEK
-113 IEDKD
+113 IVKD
-118 AIYKQITENATK
+118 ATND
-130 KANQKL
+130 ANQKVS
-136 TEQMDQLEAINAEI
+136 EQMNKLDNINAEI
-150 DKKDFYISEINHLK
+150 EKKDFYMSEINRLK
-164 NEIED
+164 EEIEALD
-169 LNKKVSS
+169 KKVSS
-176 RQEKIDRLM
+176 RQEKIDHLM
-185 TIQKSVNH
+185 SIQKSVNH
-193 AIKKYFKN
+193 AIKAYFKESD
-201 FALEQNHTIVLPAE
+201 LEREHELVLPANL
-215 IIREIDTLAPSI
+215 IREINTLAPSI
-227 TLRLHCMDYKDLR
+227 TLKLHCMDYKDLR

-246 DKIINETLKRYEERY
+246 DKIINETLARYESRY

-295 GIAAIE
+295 GIAAIK

-330 PLFVDAVKI
+330 PLFIDSVKI

-396 TTTSDDEQKQKLLDK
+396 TATDDDEQKQKLLDK

-482 HSFIFSQDAVK
+482 HSFIFSQDAVQ

-505 RVNKVNPRKEFFRVS
+505 RVNKVNPRKEFFKVS
-520 VDDLEKLV
+520 LDDLEKLV

-541 QAEQYYQSLSAAEE
+541 QAEQYYQSLSMAEE
-555 EAEATQT
+555 NQEKSSDSST
-562 PVHSC
+562 VN
-567 RVYQPDPHP
+567 
-576 ARPLATKKDRPA
+576 
-588 GGPR
+588 

>member
-1 MLYRLHIIKN
+1 MQNYQYNLH
-11 KGEIHMQTHD
+11 
-21 YDLKEPWYLK
+21 EPWYFK
-31 NGTLLTISFL
+31 NTTL
-41 AIFVQVIAIF
+41 IAISIF
-51 LIPLLILKKKNIKK
+51 AIIIPVISVSLIPLLVLKKRNI
-65 YRQAIEGYSQ
+65 QAHCEKVKGYSQ
-75 EEIQKIHDERD
+75 EELQKIYNERD
-86 GIIREAQAK
+86 GIIHEARLK
-95 ADALEADKKKEL
+95 ADDLEKDGNKYLEDAKLEANRIEGESKQRLEE
-107 ADISQK
+107 ISRK
-113 IEDKD
+113 IEEKDTIYEKIVKD
-118 AIYKQITENATK
+118 ATSD
-130 KANQKL
+130 ANQKVS
-136 TEQMDQLEAINAEI
+136 EQMNKLDNINAEI
-150 DKKDFYISEINHLK
+150 EKKDFYMSEINRLK
-164 NEIED
+164 EEIEA

-176 RQEKIDRLM
+176 RQEKIDHLM
-185 TIQKSVNH
+185 SIQRSVNH
-193 AIKKYFKN
+193 AIKAYFKES
-201 FALEQNHTIVLPAE
+201 ALERDHELILPADL
-215 IIREIDTLAPSI
+215 IREINTLAPSI
-227 TLRLHCMDYKDLR
+227 TLKLHCMDYKDLR

-246 DKIINETLKRYEERY
+246 DKIINETLARYESRY

-295 GIAAIE
+295 GIAAIK

-330 PLFVDAVKI
+330 PLFIDSVKI

-367 RKRLKEQQEQMKKEE
+367 RKRLKEQQEQMRKEE

-482 HSFIFSQDAVK
+482 HSFIFSQDAVQ

-505 RVNKVNPRKEFFRVS
+505 RVNKVNPRKEFFKVS
-520 VDDLEKLV
+520 LDDLEKLV
-528 EKYDPAAEFNRTM
+528 EQYDPAAEFNRTM
-541 QAEQYYQSLSAAEE
+541 QAEQYYQSLSMAEE
-555 EAEATQT
+555 EQEKASASDA
-562 PVHSC
+562 VN
-567 RVYQPDPHP
+567 
-576 ARPLATKKDRPA
+576 
-588 GGPR
+588 

>member
-1 MLYRLHIIKN
+1 
-11 KGEIHMQTHD
+11 MQNYQ
-21 YDLKEPWYLK
+21 YDLHEPWYFK
-31 NGTLLTISFL
+31 NTTL
-41 AIFVQVIAIF
+41 IAISIF
-51 LIPLLILKKKNIKK
+51 AIIIPVISVSLIPLLVLKKRNI
-65 YRQAIEGYSQ
+65 QAHCEKVKGYSQ
-75 EEIQKIHDERD
+75 EELQKIYNERD
-86 GIIREAQAK
+86 GIIHEARLK
-95 ADALEADKKKEL
+95 ADDLEKDGNKYLEDAKLEANRIEGESKQRLEE
-107 ADISQK
+107 ISRK
-113 IEDKD
+113 IEEKDTIYEKIVKD
-118 AIYKQITENATK
+118 ATSD
-130 KANQKL
+130 ANQKVS
-136 TEQMDQLEAINAEI
+136 EQMNKLDNINAEI
-150 DKKDFYISEINHLK
+150 EKKDFYMSEINRLK
-164 NEIED
+164 EEIEALD
-169 LNKKVSS
+169 KKVSS
-176 RQEKIDRLM
+176 RQEKIDHLM
-185 TIQKSVNH
+185 SIQRSVNH
-193 AIKKYFKN
+193 AIKAYFKES
-201 FALEQNHTIVLPAE
+201 ALERDHELILPADL
-215 IIREIDTLAPSI
+215 IREINTLAPSI
-227 TLRLHCMDYKDLR
+227 TLKLHCMDYKDLR

-246 DKIINETLKRYEERY
+246 DKIINETLARYESRY

-295 GIAAIE
+295 GIAAIK

-330 PLFVDAVKI
+330 PLFIDSVKI

-367 RKRLKEQQEQMKKEE
+367 RKRLKEQQEQMRKEE

-482 HSFIFSQDAVK
+482 HSFIFSQDAVQ

-505 RVNKVNPRKEFFRVS
+505 RVNKVNPRKEFFKVS
-520 VDDLEKLV
+520 LDDLEKLV
-528 EKYDPAAEFNRTM
+528 EQYDPAAEFNRTM
-541 QAEQYYQSLSAAEE
+541 QAEQYYQSLSMAEE
-555 EAEATQT
+555 EQEKASASNA
-562 PVHSC
+562 VN
-567 RVYQPDPHP
+567 
-576 ARPLATKKDRPA
+576 
-588 GGPR
+588 

>member
-118 AIYKQITENATK
+118 AIYKQITEDATK

-215 IIREIDTLAPSI
+215 IVREIDTLAPSI

-295 GIAAIE
+295 GIAAIK
-301 DLINKYLN
+301 DMTNKYLN

-382 EKYHSEIDNIHQQL
+382 EKYHSEIDSVQQQL
-396 TTTSDDEQKQKLLDK
+396 AAAADDEQKQKLLDK

-420 DLSSKKEEITS
+420 DLNSKKEEITS

-562 PVHSC
+562 PVH
-567 RVYQPDPHP
+567 
-576 ARPLATKKDRPA
+576 
-588 GGPR
+588 

>member
-1 MLYRLHIIKN
+1 
-11 KGEIHMQTHD
+11 MQTHE

-31 NGTLLTISFL
+31 NYTLLTIAFL
-41 AIFVQVIAIF
+41 AIFAQGIAVF
-51 LIPLLILKKKNIKK
+51 LIPLLILKKRNIKK
-65 YRQAIEGYSQ
+65 HCQAIQEYSQ
-75 EEIQKIHDERD
+75 EEIQQIYGERD
-86 GIIREAQAK
+86 GILREAKAK
-95 ADALEADKKKEL
+95 ADELEAEKNKEL
-107 ADISQK
+107 AVISQK
-113 IEDKD
+113 IADKD
-118 AIYKQITENATK
+118 AIYKQIAEDATRE
-130 KANQKL
+130 ANQQL
-136 TEQMDQLEAINAEI
+136 SDQMDTLNTINAEI
-150 DKKDFYISEINHLK
+150 EKKDFYMSEINHLK
-164 NEIED
+164 EEIASLD
-169 LNKKVSS
+169 KKVSS
-176 RQEKIDRLM
+176 RQEKIDHLM

-193 AIKKYFKN
+193 AIKKYFKY
-201 FALEQNHTIVLPAE
+201 FAMEENHTIVLPPE
-215 IIREIDTLAPSI
+215 LVREIDTLAPSV
-227 TLRLHCMDYKDLR
+227 TLQLHCMDYKDLR

-246 DKIINETLKRYEERY
+246 DKIINETLARYEARY

-295 GIAAIE
+295 GIKAIQ
-301 DLINKYLN
+301 DVTNKYLN

-330 PLFVDAVKI
+330 PLFIDAVKI

-382 EKYHSEIDNIHQQL
+382 EKYHSEIDSVQQQL
-396 TTTSDDEQKQKLLDK
+396 AAAADDEQKQKLLDK

-420 DLSSKKEEITS
+420 DLNSKKEEITS

-541 QAEQYYQSLSAAEE
+541 QAEQYYQSISAAEE

-562 PVHSC
+562 PVH
-567 RVYQPDPHP
+567 
-576 ARPLATKKDRPA
+576 
-588 GGPR
+588 

>member
-1 MLYRLHIIKN
+1 MSRKGLLYRLHIIKN

-51 LIPLLILKKKNIKK
+51 LIPLLILKKKNISKHC
-65 YRQAIEGYSQ
+65 QAIKGYSQ
-75 EEIQKIHDERD
+75 DALQQLSDERDQLNQERD
-86 GIIREAQAK
+86 GIIRDAK
-95 ADALEADKKKEL
+95 AKAEQLEAESNQRL
-107 ADISQK
+107 AVISQK
-113 IEDKD
+113 IENKD
-118 AIYKQITENATK
+118 AIYEEIVKDATK
-130 KANQKL
+130 EAELRTVELTNQL
-136 TEQMDQLEAINAEI
+136 HTINAEI
-150 DKKDFYISEINHLK
+150 EKKDFYMSEINRLK
-164 NEIED
+164 EEIEA
-169 LNKKVSS
+169 LNKKESS
-176 RQEKIDRLM
+176 RQEKIDHLM
-185 TIQKSVNH
+185 SIQKSVNH
-193 AIKKYFKN
+193 AIKKYFKED
-201 FALEQNHTIVLPAE
+201 ALERDHELTLPANL
-215 IIREIDTLAPSI
+215 IREIDTLAPSI
-227 TLRLHCMDYKDLR
+227 TLKLHCMDYKDLR

-246 DKIINETLKRYEERY
+246 NKIINETLARYESRY

-528 EKYDPAAEFNRTM
+528 EKYDPTAEFNRTM
-541 QAEQYYQSLSAAEE
+541 QAEQYYQSISAAE

-562 PVHSC
+562 PVH
-567 RVYQPDPHP
+567 
-576 ARPLATKKDRPA
+576 
-588 GGPR
+588 

>member
-1 MLYRLHIIKN
+1 
-11 KGEIHMQTHD
+11 MQD
-21 YDLKEPWYLK
+21 YQYELDEPWYFK
-31 NGTLLTISFL
+31 NATL
-41 AIFVQVIAIF
+41 IAISIF
-51 LIPLLILKKKNIKK
+51 ATIIPIISVSLIPLLILKKRNIQR
-65 YRQAIEGYSQ
+65 YREKIKGYSQ
-75 EEIQKIHDERD
+75 EELQKIYNERD
-86 GIIREAQAK
+86 GIIHEARLK
-95 ADALEADKKKEL
+95 ANELEVESKQRLEEISRRIEEK
-107 ADISQK
+107 DIIYEK
-113 IEDKD
+113 IVKD
-118 AIYKQITENATK
+118 ATND
-130 KANQKL
+130 ANQKVS
-136 TEQMDQLEAINAEI
+136 EQMNKLDNINAEI
-150 DKKDFYISEINHLK
+150 GKKDFYMSEINRLK
-164 NEIED
+164 EEIEALD
-169 LNKKVSS
+169 KKVSS
-176 RQEKIDRLM
+176 RQEKIDHLM
-185 TIQKSVNH
+185 SIQKSVNH
-193 AIKKYFKN
+193 AIKAYFKESD
-201 FALEQNHTIVLPAE
+201 LEREHELVLPANL
-215 IIREIDTLAPSI
+215 IREINTLAPSI
-227 TLRLHCMDYKDLR
+227 TLKLHCMDYKDLR

-246 DKIINETLKRYEERY
+246 DKIINETLARYESRY

-295 GIAAIE
+295 GIAAIK

-330 PLFVDAVKI
+330 PLFIDSVKI

-396 TTTSDDEQKQKLLDK
+396 TATDDDEQKQKLLDK

-482 HSFIFSQDAVK
+482 HSFIFSQDAVQ

-505 RVNKVNPRKEFFRVS
+505 RVNKVNPRKEFFKVS
-520 VDDLEKLV
+520 LDDLEKLV

-541 QAEQYYQSLSAAEE
+541 QAEQYYQSLSMAEE
-555 EAEATQT
+555 NQEKSSDSST
-562 PVHSC
+562 VN
-567 RVYQPDPHP
+567 
-576 ARPLATKKDRPA
+576 
-588 GGPR
+588 